1 MYLLR
6 AQLERVPPFG
16 TIELPFCDDDGRAR
30 LLTVVHASGGS
41 GKTVL
46 LSVLGAT
53 RPGHA
58 TALFGGTTGGTSAA
72 TTEWSLGI
80 DDSERPH
87 PLVVATP
94 SPTGARPGED
104 EAAALR
110 RREQGLF
117 ERKAKD
123 GGFVFLAFP
132 TNRWFSRQPMSLHA
146 PGRTVAHYDVRTTVN
161 LDDPQRADLTRDT
174 KMALCYAALAAAAAR
189 DASVFS
195 VADRPTLDPCV
206 LGDAMRAVVDTL
218 VQLTGFSY
226 LGLDAVSL
234 EPVFGSAGQ
243 RRLPFD
249 ALPTR
254 ARHLV
259 AIAALSVRTL
269 WAAYPGA
276 DPRAAE
282 GVVAVD
288 DIDLYQDPSV
298 QVAIGS
304 ALRAALPAVQWIL
317 TTSSAIVANACE
329 QSEILSLRRV
339 PGDERVALFVDAAAR
354 TH

>member
-6 AQLERVPPFG
+6 AALERVPPFG
-16 TIELPFCDDDGRAR
+16 TIELPFADDDGRAR
-30 LLTVVHASGGS
+30 LLTVVHASGGA

-58 TALFGGTTGGTSAA
+58 TALFGGASGGAASA
-72 TTEWSLGI
+72 TCEWHLGG
-80 DDSERPH
+80 DDVERPH
-87 PLVVATP
+87 PLPIATP
-94 SPTGARPGED
+94 SAMGPRPGDD
-104 EAAALR
+104 EAIAR
-110 RREQGLF
+110 GRREQAHF

-123 GGFVFLAFP
+123 GGFVFLTFP
-132 TNRWFSRQPMSLHA
+132 TNRWFSRQPMALHA

-195 VADRPTLDPCV
+195 ISDRPTLDPRV
-206 LGDAMRAVVDTL
+206 LGDAMRTVVDTL
-218 VQLTGFSY
+218 VQLAGFTY

-243 RRLPFD
+243 RRMPFD

-269 WAAYPGA
+269 WAAYPGT

-288 DIDLYQDPSV
+288 DIDLYQDPAV
-298 QVAIGS
+298 QIAIGQ

-317 TTSSAIVANACE
+317 TTSSTIVASACD
-329 QSEILSLRRV
+329 QSEILSLRRL
-339 PGDERVALFVDAAAR
+339 PGDDRVELFVDAAAR